1 MRHLLADLMDV
12 AAGTADYADV
22 RHVSSLVESISTRN
36 GHVDVVR
43 RDAEEGFGVRV
54 RVDGTWGFAAA
65 RGSERSA
72 AEGALERAIAVAKA
86 QPRVKGAA
94 PLVPEA
100 PAQGSYATAL
110 VTDPFDVP
118 LDEKLALMMAAD
130 ECMRGDPR
138 VTLTMA
144 QYSAY
149 RQDKTFASSEGALY
163 DQRIVECGGGI
174 AATATSEDD
183 SQVRSYPGSHREHV
197 AQAGWEHFAG
207 LGLVENAPRV
217 AEEAVALLSAPQC
230 PAGRMTLV
238 LDGEQTALQVH
249 ESVGHALELD
259 RVLGREA
266 SYAGTSFVQVPDLGS
281 LQYGSE
287 HMNVSADATS
297 PGGLGSFGWD
307 DEGVSGHAFPLVS
320 EGVLRG
326 FLSSREAAAE
336 IGLERSGGCMRADGF
351 ARQPII
357 RMTNVNRAPGNAGT
371 LDDLIGDTDDGV
383 YMETN
388 RSWSIDNRRLHFQ
401 FATEA
406 AWEIRGGERTR
417 LLRNPSYAGI
427 TPEFWG
433 RLDAVCSESEWKL
446 WGLLN
451 CGKGEPGQSMHVS
464 HGAAP
469 ARFRDVQVG
478 VA

>member
-12 AAGTADYADV
+12 AAGRADYADV
-22 RHVSSLVESISTRN
+22 RHVSSLMESISTRN

-72 AEGALERAIAVAKA
+72 AESALERAIAVAQA
-86 QPRVKGAA
+86 QPRVKGAG

-100 PAQGSYATAL
+100 PAQGSYTTAL

-130 ECMRGDPR
+130 EAMRGDAR

-144 QYSAY
+144 QYSGY

-163 DQRIVECGGGI
+163 DQRTVECGGGI

-230 PAGRMTLV
+230 PADRTTLV

-281 LQYGSE
+281 LRYGSE

-307 DEGVSGHAFPLVS
+307 DEGVAGHAFPLVS
-320 EGVLRG
+320 EGMLRG
-326 FLSSREAAAE
+326 FLSSRESAAE

-357 RMTNVNRAPGNAGT
+357 RMTNVNLAPGSAGT
-371 LDDLIGDTDDGV
+371 LDDLIGDTDSGV

-433 RLDAVCSESEWKL
+433 RLDAVCSDSEWRL

-451 CGKGEPGQSMHVS
+451 CGKGEPGQAMHVS

>member
-12 AAGTADYADV
+12 AAGRADYADV
-22 RHVSSLVESISTRN
+22 RHVSSLVEGISTRN

-54 RVDGTWGFAAA
+54 RIDGTWGFAAA

-118 LDEKLALMMAAD
+118 LDDKLALMIAAD
-130 ECMRGDPR
+130 EGMRGDPR

-207 LGLVENAPRV
+207 LGLVENAARV

-266 SYAGTSFVQVPDLGS
+266 SYAGTSFVRVPDLGS

-307 DEGVSGHAFPLVS
+307 DEGVAGHAFPLVS

-357 RMTNVNRAPGNAGT
+357 RMTNVNLAPGNAGT
-371 LDDLIGDTDDGV
+371 LDDLIADTDDGV

>member
-12 AAGTADYADV
+12 AAGRADYADV
-22 RHVSSLVESISTRN
+22 RHVSSLVEAISTRN

-72 AEGALERAIAVAKA
+72 AEGALGRAIAVAKA
-86 QPRVKGAA
+86 QPSVKGAA

-110 VTDPFDVP
+110 VTHPFDVP
-118 LDEKLALMMAAD
+118 LDEKLALMLAAD
-130 ECMRGDPR
+130 EGMRGDPR

-144 QYSAY
+144 QFSAY

-174 AATATSEDD
+174 AATATSDDD

-207 LGLVENAPRV
+207 LGLVDNAARV

-259 RVLGREA
+259 RILGREA

-281 LQYGSE
+281 LRYGSE

-307 DEGVSGHAFPLVS
+307 DEGVAGHAFPLVS

-357 RMTNVNRAPGNAGT
+357 RMTNVNLAPGNSGT
-371 LDDLIGDTDDGV
+371 LDDLIADTDDGV

-451 CGKGEPGQSMHVS
+451 CGKGEPGQAMHVS

>member
-12 AAGTADYADV
+12 AAGRADYADV
-22 RHVSSLVESISTRN
+22 RHVSSLVEGISTRN
-36 GHVDVVR
+36 GHVDLVR

-54 RVDGTWGFAAA
+54 RVDGAWGFAAA

-100 PAQGSYATAL
+100 PAQGSYTTAL
-110 VTDPFDVP
+110 VTDPFDVL
-118 LDEKLALMMAAD
+118 LDEKLALVLAAD
-130 ECMRGDPR
+130 EGMRGDPR

-183 SQVRSYPGSHREHV
+183 SQVCSYPGSHREHV

-249 ESVGHALELD
+249 ESVGHAVELD

-287 HMNVSADATS
+287 HMNVSADATCL
-297 PGGLGSFGWD
+297 GGLGSFGWD
-307 DEGVSGHAFPLVS
+307 DEGVAGHAFPLVS

-357 RMTNVNRAPGNAGT
+357 RMTNVNLAPGNAGT
-371 LDDLIGDTDDGV
+371 LDDLIADTDDGV

-469 ARFRDVQVG
+469 TRFRDVQVG